1 MTPIYRIRPAD
12 KKSIEAFYD
21 VYKEMPDGTIRGWSV
36 TETYRWGQGF
46 VETEDELPFANDKE
60 HIVDPTIG
68 WGSELDDLCACW
80 FEFDDSFT
88 DEEKAE
94 IEQHWE
100 EGGAGW
106 LFDGEHDW
114 QIEYDS
120 ITILGPYTV
129 DKIDADEYNTVLEEN
144 IPLKDRPPFTATVA
158 WPFSG

>member
-1 MTPIYRIRPAD
+1 MTPIYRIRPKD

-21 VYKEMPDGTIRGWSV
+21 VYKEMPDGTIRGWNV

-60 HIVDPTIG
+60 HIVDPMIG

-80 FEFDDSFT
+80 FEFDESFT

-94 IEQHWE
+94 IEQLWE

-106 LFDGEHDW
+106 LFDGDHDW

-144 IPLKDRPPFTATVA
+144 ISLKDRPPFTATVA